1 MGTRQYGRQANK
13 RKKRRSQL
21 RQKSAERARKVE
33 KHQANPLFKL
43 KEVANG

>member
-13 RKKRRSQL
+13 RKKQRSKL
-21 RQKSAERARKVE
+21 RKKRAERVKKTE

-43 KEVANG
+43 KEMVD